1 MGFQDARLQVRKCT
15 FRRRHPQVKRKDTAM
30 KRKIILIGALLTL
43 GASLLL
49 SGCGE
54 KPVIVQEGEM
64 GQKLIDQA
72 RDAVNQ
78 SNPSQQSDPDALLN
92 SLTGE

>member
-1 MGFQDARLQVRKCT
+1 
-15 FRRRHPQVKRKDTAM
+15 M
-30 KRKIILIGALLTL
+30 KRKIILVGALLTL

-54 KPVIVQEGEM
+54 KPVVVQEGEM

-72 RDAVNQ
+72 RDVVEQNNQ
-78 SNPSQQSDPDALLN
+78 TLPSDPDALLN
-92 SLTGE
+92 SLTGN